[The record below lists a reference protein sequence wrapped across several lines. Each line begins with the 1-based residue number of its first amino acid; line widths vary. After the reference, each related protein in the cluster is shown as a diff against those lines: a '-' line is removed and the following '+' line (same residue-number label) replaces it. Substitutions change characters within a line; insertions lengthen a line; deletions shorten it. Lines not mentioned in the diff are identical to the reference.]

1 MRVGLGPN
9 SSSTSI
15 SLLGAGVF
23 FCLDGGL
30 VDIVF
35 AAVADVRRRLLAC
48 PEPARAAAVAAV
60 VVRRVAGGIASEKE
74 LAGLSNRN
82 SFSSRESKKGSVD
95 WDSPVVLVVEESWVV
110 LRSGPKMLDM
120 QLVERRRGALEA
132 ALRNARDGSGDAG
145 AWSVEYRFRRWLWLW
160 LWSTP

>member
-1 MRVGLGPN
+1 VRVGLGPN

-35 AAVADVRRRLLAC
+35 AAVADVRRRLLVC
-48 PEPARAAAVAAV
+48 PGPARAAAV
-60 VVRRVAGGIASEKE
+60 VVRRVAGGIVSEKE
-74 LAGLSNRN
+74 LAGLSNRK

-95 WDSPVVLVVEESWVV
+95 
-110 LRSGPKMLDM
+110 
-120 QLVERRRGALEA
+120 
-132 ALRNARDGSGDAG
+132 
-145 AWSVEYRFRRWLWLW
+145 
-160 LWSTP
+160 